1 MGGAR
6 KLVNV
11 VQSGLADELK
21 DIRNGCG
28 LSLEVVCDKL
38 RWQQSKLSRM
48 ENGQQC
54 ISDVDLGAVL
64 AIYEVYGEER
74 RRLLHLAERRDG
86 PARWEPTPPDAPAPR
101 TLVRLE
107 QKTKGIVNGEPLVV
121 PGLVQTAEYARVV
134 VNAGNAL
141 PEKVDLR
148 VQTRLARQ
156 SILTK
161 IDPPKVD
168 LILDET
174 ALRRVVGGAQIMAHQ
189 MRAILE
195 VAELPNVRLWVVPLG
210 RGGSAGFDSSF
221 YLMHFHR
228 ANSVVL
234 LETVTCGLFLETKDE
249 IDFFQEH
256 AARLGRLA
264 LNPADSARL
273 VGTLRKEY
281 ERE

>member
-1 MGGAR
+1 MGAR
-6 KLVNV
+6 KLVTV

-64 AIYEVYGEER
+64 AIYEVHGEER
-74 RRLLHLAERRDG
+74 RQLQRLAERQDDPG
-86 PARWEPTPPDAPAPR
+86 RWEVMPPEAPAPR

-107 QKTKGIVNGEPLVV
+107 QKTTGIVNGQPLVV

-134 VNAGNAL
+134 IKAGNAL
-141 PEKVDLR
+141 PEKVELR
-148 VQTRLARQ
+148 VQARLARQ

-161 IDPPKVD
+161 NDPPKVD

-174 ALRRVVGGAQIMAHQ
+174 ALRRVVGDGQIMARQ

-195 VAELPNVRLWVVPLG
+195 IAERPNVRLWIVPMG
-210 RGGSAGFDSSF
+210 RGGSAGFDSPF
-221 YLMHFHR
+221 YVMHFHR

-234 LETVTCGLFLETKDE
+234 LENVTCGIFLEGKDE
-249 IDFFQEH
+249 IDFFQAH
-256 AARLGRLA
+256 AARLGKLA
-264 LNPADSARL
+264 LNPDDSARL
-273 VGTLRKEY
+273 VATIAKEHK
-281 ERE
+281 RE